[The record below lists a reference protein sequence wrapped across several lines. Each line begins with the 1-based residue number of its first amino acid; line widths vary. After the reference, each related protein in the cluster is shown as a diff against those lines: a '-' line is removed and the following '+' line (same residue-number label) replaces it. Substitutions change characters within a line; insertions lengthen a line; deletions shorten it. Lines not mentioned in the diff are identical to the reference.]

1 MKIAALLVVT
11 LLLTFCAGAQAPATN
26 PPDTTKD
33 IQLNLQDPIKPAGAV
48 PVSSEPH
55 HAHVF
60 QNGYVRV
67 YNVTVPPLDA
77 TLLHQHDLPYIYLT
91 LGTTD
96 VVNAVQ
102 GKPEARMMLEDGT
115 TRYSPGGFAHIARTD
130 AGIAFHNITIEL
142 VHPQELLRNLGEHA
156 SERPLGTC
164 AQTGVVSR
172 QDRQIPLEQD
182 IPCFETSELRMDLV
196 KVDGGRDYTQASP
209 GEAALLIAM
218 SDASLEVSLGGEHVG
233 FLHGGDVQWLPAGIA
248 WKVADFLGTRSEFLL
263 ISFKDSGAA
272 AK

>member
-1 MKIAALLVVT
+1 MRIAALSVVT
-11 LLLTFCAGAQAPATN
+11 LLLTFCALAQAPATN
-26 PPDTTKD
+26 SPDTTKD

-130 AGIAFHNITIEL
+130 AGVAFHNITIEL
-142 VHPQELLRNLGEHA
+142 VHPQESPRNLGEHA
-156 SERPLGTC
+156 SERPLGSC
-164 AQTGVVSR
+164 PQNGMGQK

-209 GEAALLIAM
+209 GEATLLIAV
-218 SDASLEVSLGGEHVG
+218 SNASLEVSLGGEHVG
-233 FLHGGDVQWLPAGIA
+233 FLHGGDVQWLPAGVA

>member
-1 MKIAALLVVT
+1 MKIAVLPIVALLFT
-11 LLLTFCAGAQAPATN
+11 SCAAAQIPASN
-26 PPDTTKD
+26 PPDTAKD
-33 IQLNLQDPIKPAGAV
+33 IRIDTQDPIKPGGAV

-67 YNVTVPPLDA
+67 YNVTVPPQDA

-96 VVNAVQ
+96 IVNAVQ
-102 GKPEARMMLEDGT
+102 GKPEVRMMLEDGT

-130 AGIAFHNITIEL
+130 AGVPFHNITIEL
-142 VHPQELLRNLGEHA
+142 VHPQESPRNLSEKA
-156 SERPLGTC
+156 TERPLGSC
-164 AQTGVVSR
+164 SQTGGWPK
-172 QDRQIPLEQD
+172 QDRQVPLEQD
-182 IPCFETSELRMDLV
+182 IPCLETSELRMDVV
-196 KVDGGRDYTQASP
+196 KVEGGRDYTQASP
-209 GEAALLIAM
+209 EEAALLIAM

-233 FLHGGDVQWLPAGIA
+233 FLHGGDVLWLPAGIGR
-248 WKVADFLGTRSEFLL
+248 KVADFLGTRSEFLL
-263 ISFKDSGAA
+263 ISFRDSGAA

>member
-1 MKIAALLVVT
+1 MRIAALSVAT
-11 LLLTFCAGAQAPATN
+11 LLLPFCALAQAPATN
-26 PPDTTKD
+26 PPDTAKD

-60 QNGYVRV
+60 QNSYVRV
-67 YNVTVPPLDA
+67 YNVAVPPLDA

-102 GKPEARMMLEDGT
+102 GKPEARMILEDGT

-142 VHPQELLRNLGEHA
+142 VHPQELPRNLGEKA
-156 SERPLGTC
+156 SERPLGSC
-164 AQTGVVSR
+164 PQNGMGQM
-172 QDRQIPLEQD
+172 QDRQVPLEQD

-218 SDASLEVSLGGEHVG
+218 NDASLEVSLGGEHIG
-233 FLHGGDVQWLPAGIA
+233 FLHGGDVQWLPAGVA